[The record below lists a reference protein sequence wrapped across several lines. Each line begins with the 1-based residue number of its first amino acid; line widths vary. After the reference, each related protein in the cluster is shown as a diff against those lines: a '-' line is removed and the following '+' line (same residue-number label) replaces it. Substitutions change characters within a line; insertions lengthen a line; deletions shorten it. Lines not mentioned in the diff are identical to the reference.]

1 MVTIVLGDAYS
12 KICGCPPQLLAKV
25 RDIAKARPE
34 GYRHMPKYRSGKWDG
49 YISLMRGMYY
59 VPTGLLRDV
68 VGILHNANVKIA
80 YDYSHVRRTLH
91 KEDLRDDILHGIV
104 MRNYQVDA
112 ARTLLEKERGVA
124 RMATNSGK
132 TVVIAAIIKCLGN
145 KNALVV
151 VNSKELLYQ
160 TSDRLSR
167 MLGRPVGLIGDSH
180 RSDSDVCV
188 ATIQTL
194 SSLAKHSDLAEQF
207 ASNDI
212 LIIDE
217 CHHVSGNRTFDVL
230 MEIPGWYR
238 FGLSGTPLQSQA
250 LRDLKLIAATGP
262 VCVNISNS
270 YMIKHG
276 WSATP
281 TVHMI
286 DVGTD
291 DDRYWELSYPNAYSA
306 CIVNN
311 DFRNETIAA
320 IAMKEAMNNSSVL
333 IIVDRIKHGLLL
345 QEMIEGSEFLSG
357 QSNIE
362 LRMDTLAKL
371 AEGGNQ
377 VVIATNIFDEGVDVP
392 ALDVIILAGGGKSY
406 VRLLQR
412 IGRGLRRK
420 EGDNRLTVY
429 DFWDDT
435 NKYLIEHSEQRYN
448 TYIEEGFEVLFDESC
463 HNINIR

>member
-1 MVTIVLGDAYS
+1 MVTIIVGDVYS
-12 KICGCPPQLLAKV
+12 KLNGCPPHLLVKV
-25 RDIAKARPE
+25 RSLAKARPE
-34 GYRHMPKYRSGKWDG
+34 GYQHMPKYRNGQWDG
-49 YISLMRGMYY
+49 YISLMHGMYH

-68 VGILHNANVKIA
+68 VDLLYSANVKIVYN
-80 YDYSHVRRTLH
+80 YDNIRRVNAMQVH
-91 KEDLRDDILHGIV
+91 KDMLHGIV
-104 MRNYQVDA
+104 MRDYQVDA
-112 ARTLLEKERGVA
+112 TRTLLSRERGVA

-132 TVVIAAIIKCLGN
+132 TVVIAALIKCLVN

-160 TSDRLSR
+160 TSNKLRN
-167 MLGRPVGLIGDSH
+167 MLGREVGLIGDGH
-180 RSDSDVCV
+180 RSSSDVCV

-194 SSLAKHSDLAEQF
+194 SSLEKQSDWTKRF
-207 ASNDI
+207 ASNVV
-212 LIIDE
+212 LIVDE

-230 MEIPGWYR
+230 MKIPGWYR

-262 VCVNISNS
+262 VCVNISNN
-270 YMIKHG
+270 YLIKHE

-281 TVHMI
+281 TIHII

-291 DDRYWELSYPNAYSA
+291 DNDYWELSYPNAYDA

-311 DFRNETIAA
+311 DFRNKTIVN
-320 IAMKEAMNNSSVL
+320 IAMQEKDSSVL
-333 IIVDRIKHGLLL
+333 VIVDRIKHGLML
-345 QEMIEGSEFLSG
+345 QEMIPGSCFLCG
-357 QSNIE
+357 QSDIE
-362 LRMDTLAKL
+362 LRMATLAKL
-371 AEGGNQ
+371 ARGGGQ

-412 IGRGLRRK
+412 LGRGLRKK
-420 EGDNRLTVY
+420 EGNNRLTVY

-435 NKYLIEHSEQRYN
+435 NKYLIAHSERRYD
-448 TYIEEGFEVLFDESC
+448 TYIEEGFEVIFD
-463 HNINIR
+463 HK